1 MEKNV
6 LFLEDHYIEPG
17 QTKNI
22 QTCKSTCTGNSGSQP
37 IINMQCIIICVFFAG
52 LIVGAII
59 RYASP
64 NQQQSYAV
72 VMANNSSISTEYY
85 NDPPD
90 LLKLKTNKMNS
101 SRFYEYTFSKRIST
115 NVDVTVTQ
123 ELSEKVKLC
132 FNSK

>member
-1 MEKNV
+1 M
-6 LFLEDHYIEPG
+6 Y
-17 QTKNI
+17 
-22 QTCKSTCTGNSGSQP
+22 S
-37 IINMQCIIICVFFAG
+37 FAG